1 MTDEFC
7 YYIRFHGIREIIQ
20 DFDDTDNNQS
30 SDMMNPENGI
40 DYINCYDCFTS
51 KICKIPLSLLEIN
64 LSEFILKF
72 I

>member
-20 DFDDTDNNQS
+20 NFDDADNNQS
-30 SDMMNPENGI
+30 RDMMNTENGI

-51 KICKIPLSLLEIN
+51 KICNKRNIIYSPNMRN
-64 LSEFILKF
+64 LCLN
-72 I
+72 